1 MPVFFMVSSI
11 FRSSRSFSSRFARI
25 ARVSHPWMVL
35 ASAQR
40 CRPSGVL
47 GPVEAPPCVLH
58 TFLLRIDAL
67 RHCRPLRF
75 DFAWQRGASKELK
88 IFMVRGGRGFSDQ
101 LLRWIA

>member
-11 FRSSRSFSSRFARI
+11 FRSSRSFLSRFARI

-47 GPVEAPPCVLH
+47 GPVEAPPWVLQ
-58 TFLLRIDAL
+58 TCLPLMAAL
-67 RHCRPLRF
+67 RHCKPERF
-75 DFAWQRGASKELK
+75 DFAWQRGTSVDPK
-88 IFMVRGGRGFSDQ
+88 IVFHGCLVMN
-101 LLRWIA
+101 IY